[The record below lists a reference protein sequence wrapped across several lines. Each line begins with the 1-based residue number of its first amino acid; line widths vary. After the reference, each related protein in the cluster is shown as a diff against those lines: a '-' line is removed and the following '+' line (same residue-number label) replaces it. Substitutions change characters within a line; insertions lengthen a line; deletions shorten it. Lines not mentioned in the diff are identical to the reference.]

1 MQGVF
6 LYVVLYHIYNSHNRE
21 LHRVYLVRLGKLFG
35 TPQSIEIAG
44 YGHIATS
51 AFSLASPRVLSGLSM
66 GFWTGTLLGL

>member
-21 LHRVYLVRLGKLFG
+21 LHRVYMVRLGKLFG
-35 TPQSIEIAG
+35 TLPEYQGSW

-51 AFSLASPRVLSGLSM
+51 AFSLGSPRVLYGLSM